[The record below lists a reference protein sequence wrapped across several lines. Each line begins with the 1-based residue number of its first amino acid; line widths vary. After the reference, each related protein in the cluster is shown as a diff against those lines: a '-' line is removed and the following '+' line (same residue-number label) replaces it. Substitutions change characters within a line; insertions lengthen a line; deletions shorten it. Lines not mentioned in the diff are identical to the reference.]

1 MRKNG
6 TLKEVL
12 WIKTV
17 FENLM
22 LRDKPTVKGIR
33 LRRCNN
39 LFFQVS
45 QFLEILSFG
54 KCHKSARLRCRR
66 IVGKNCLARSDVNN
80 ALRQAQFMKR
90 ARRANQKV
98 DGIVFELF
106 VRIDGIER
114 NRNKPVS
121 RQLRVQKLECGFEGL
136 GAEFRVKRINDT
148 DFDFCLFSGERGCG
162 NKNKSGEESF

>member
-1 MRKNG
+1 
-6 TLKEVL
+6 
-12 WIKTV
+12 
-17 FENLM
+17 
-22 LRDKPTVKGIR
+22 
-33 LRRCNN
+33 
-39 LFFQVS
+39 
-45 QFLEILSFG
+45 
-54 KCHKSARLRCRR
+54 
-66 IVGKNCLARSDVNN
+66 
-80 ALRQAQFMKR
+80 MKR

-148 DFDFCLFSGERGCG
+148 DFDFCLFSGEEVAEIKLNPARSPL
-162 NKNKSGEESF
+162 KMAVDLIL